1 LRHLVK
7 TCIAGAAA
15 IAAMAAMPARA
26 LVIVDG
32 PLPLVQDDLD
42 QLVAPIAL
50 YPDPL
55 LAQVLAAATYPAEV
69 GEAVKFSDEN
79 PALRNQELALVIN
92 RQQWEPSVAALI
104 QFPGVLDMMRENPA
118 WVRNL
123 GDAVLEQEAAVMQ
136 TVQTLRSLAWRE
148 GALQPT
154 AQQKVFGDSI
164 IIILP
169 ARPREVCMPIYDA
182 ATVYGEWWLPDKPP
196 MTWKPRRK
204 GAPRIHTLGSG
215 GLSFAPCDMLSS
227 APFVSAVPDW
237 DNLGLKVSGRG
248 QSGAWEHDPA
258 HRRGAPY
265 RTPLVRARFEPAGDQ
280 PGAQR
285 GGRSSRTGQGLIII
299 RPKPQAPP
307 PAEAEDGR

>member
-1 LRHLVK
+1 MSAV
-7 TCIAGAAA
+7 AVV
-15 IAAMAAMPARA
+15 AMAAIPARA
-26 LVIVDG
+26 LVVVDG

-55 LAQVLAAATYPAEV
+55 LAQVLAASTYPAEV
-69 GEAVKFSDEN
+69 DEAVKFSEAN

-92 RQQWEPSVAALI
+92 RQGWEPSVAALI
-104 QFPGVLDMMRENPA
+104 QFPGVLDMMRENPE
-118 WVRNL
+118 WVRKL

-148 GALQPT
+148 GTLQPT
-154 AQQKVFGDSI
+154 AQQKVFGDAT

-169 ARPREVCMPIYDA
+169 ASPREVCMPIYDA
-182 ATVYGEWWLPDKPP
+182 STVFGEWWLPDKPP
-196 MTWKPRRK
+196 MTWKPRLK

-215 GLSFAPCDMLSS
+215 GLTFAPCDRLSS
-227 APFVSAVPDW
+227 APFVSAMPDW

-258 HRRGAPY
+258 HRRGVPY
-265 RTPLVRARFEPAGDQ
+265 RTPLVRARFEPAGEQ
-280 PGAQR
+280 PDRLR
-285 GGRSSRTGQGLIII
+285 GGRATRTGQGLIIM
-299 RPKPQAPP
+299 RPKPAAPVP
-307 PAEAEDGR
+307 GQVEDDPAPQ